1 MTWQYLDFYEILE
14 VFSRNKHCPIVGVLY
29 KIKDLD
35 LGKLYASVQAPV
47 KDVLPKSGQ
56 DASSKKK
63 GESLDDEVGTVLKFS
78 KHDSTSNQGD
88 HFYQRTFRLADKVKL
103 CSVSDNYIAYT
114 VIENAGS
121 LEAEA

>member
-1 MTWQYLDFYEILE
+1 M
-14 VFSRNKHCPIVGVLY
+14 FSRNKHCPIVGVLY
-29 KIKDLD
+29 KIKDLQ

-47 KDVLPKSGQ
+47 RDVLPRRGQ
-56 DASSKKK
+56 NASSEKMK
-63 GESLDDEVGTVLKFS
+63 EMHDDEVGTVLKFS